1 MKKNIIFIILIIGLI
16 ILSAILVKVFPIIKP
31 KSKQVGL
38 LPLIREE
45 EIKKEEFNEEI
56 PFLKNVE
63 ILLVD
68 KENRCNWKLL
78 VEMVEEKEGTR
89 LLSKIKGEYY
99 TPSGDK
105 YLVQAVKGQLDEDFS
120 SLRLSQEVLLS
131 GPDLELRAKELSW
144 DSQSGDQIVGKNL
157 IIDHRGLSVQ
167 AEKFSFKPED
177 SGLLVPG
184 YSQWS
189 F

>member
-1 MKKNIIFIILIIGLI
+1 MKKNIIFIILIIVLL

-31 KSKQVGL
+31 KSKPVAL
-38 LPLIREE
+38 LPLLNEE
-45 EIKKEEFNEEI
+45 EIKKKEFSEEI

-99 TPSGDK
+99 TLSGDK
-105 YLVQAVKGQLDEDFS
+105 YMVQAVKGQLDEDFS
-120 SLRLSQEVLLS
+120 SLHLAEEVVLS
-131 GPDLELRAKELSW
+131 GPDIDFRAEELSW
-144 DSQSGDQIVGKNL
+144 DSQSGNQIVGKNL

-167 AEKFSFKPED
+167 AEEFSFKPED
-177 SGLLVPG
+177 GGLLVSG
-184 YSQWS
+184 YSHWS